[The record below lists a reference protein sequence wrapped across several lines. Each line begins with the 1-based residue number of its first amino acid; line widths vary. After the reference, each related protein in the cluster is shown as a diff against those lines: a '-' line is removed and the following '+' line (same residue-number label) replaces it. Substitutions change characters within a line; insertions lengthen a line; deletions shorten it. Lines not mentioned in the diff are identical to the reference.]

1 MECQHETC
9 ACEAPQGER
18 WCSEACREAASRAR
32 RDEACECGH
41 ADCDEE
47 GG

>member
-9 ACEAPQGER
+9 AC
-18 WCSEACREAASRAR
+18 EACREAASRAR